1 MRGIATEQT
10 VQAKQPKA
18 KTKPKPRRKAI
29 TLTETQEILADPET
43 MILLRRGIQEAKE
56 GKSIP
61 LEQVKA
67 ELGL

>member
-1 MRGIATEQT
+1 MPIEN
-10 VQAKQPKA
+10 VLAKEKPAPK
-18 KTKPKPRRKAI
+18 KRKAI

-43 MILLRRGIQEAKE
+43 MVALRRGIQEAKE

-61 LEQVKA
+61 LSQVKA

>member
-1 MRGIATEQT
+1 MAIEQ
-10 VQAKQPKA
+10 AIREKKPKA
-18 KTKPKPRRKAI
+18 KTKTKTRRKAI

>member
-1 MRGIATEQT
+1 MVAELTTQE
-10 VQAKQPKA
+10 K
-18 KTKPKPRRKAI
+18 KPKSKTRRKTI
-29 TLTETQEILADPET
+29 TLTEKQEILADPET

-61 LEQVKA
+61 LEQVKT

>member
-1 MRGIATEQT
+1 MTTEAVIAEKKSTIR
-10 VQAKQPKA
+10 KKS
-18 KTKPKPRRKAI
+18 KAI

-43 MILLRRGIQEAKE
+43 MVTLRRGAQEAKE

-61 LEQVKA
+61 LSQLKA

>member
-1 MRGIATEQT
+1 MATEQII
-10 VQAKQPKA
+10 QGKKPKA
-18 KTKPKPRRKAI
+18 KSTAKTRRKAI